1 MTPKDAIVLAQEK
14 NAEVVDLKF
23 MDFIGTWQHFS
34 IPLSEYEEEIFEDG
48 LGFDGSS
55 IRGCSRLT
63 PRTCSSSQMRP
74 PPSSIRSV
82 HPNPVPDLQY
92 CRSDHQRGLFAR
104 PAQYRPA
111 KPRRISNRAAWAT

>member
-1 MTPKDAIVLAQEK
+1 MTPQDAIALAQEK

-55 IRGCSRLT
+55 IRGWQSIDSSDMLVIPDPATAVLDPFCQ
-63 PRTCSSSQMRP
+63 PRPCP
-74 PPSSIRSV
+74 
-82 HPNPVPDLQY
+82 
-92 CRSDHQRGLFAR
+92 
-104 PAQYRPA
+104 
-111 KPRRISNRAAWAT
+111 